1 MSIKMAPSLLSVTTS
16 LLPRRPEQPKKKMSI
31 TQTYYLAHTARSK
44 LSKEAARA
52 DHDLRL
58 LVGHANLLDSLML
71 DLANA
76 EREQEQWFNH
86 TVRNAT
92 KKAQP
97 SHIRW
102 ADTIEE
108 ESMEDYSEEEE
119 EEDSDFSDDD
129 YSDYDE
135 EEDDGKF
142 EAIVAMQTAQAV
154 AKPLRRAPS
163 PPALVSLDEVSSD
176 EEEDDEEEE
185 EEFARLTLTR
195 SPSRLASPPAQS
207 PPELLDDLSSDEED
221 SMPPSPEQPT
231 VDPFSSTS
239 TTQKHPVKRDTTTT
253 PTLLTD
259 SESQSM
265 FEEHGFLDHPQGT
278 MIPAY

>member
-1 MSIKMAPSLLSVTTS
+1 MPTKMAPSLLSATTS
-16 LLPRRPEQPKKKMSI
+16 FYPRRPDQPKKKMSI

-76 EREQEQWFNH
+76 EREQEQWFNN

-102 ADTIEE
+102 ADAIEE
-108 ESMEDYSEEEE
+108 ESMEDYSEEED
-119 EEDSDFSDDD
+119 DSDLSDDD

-135 EEDDGKF
+135 EDEEKF
-142 EAIVAMQTAQAV
+142 EDLTALYTAAAV

-163 PPALVSLDEVSSD
+163 PPALISVDELSS
-176 EEEDDEEEE
+176 DEEEE
-185 EEFARLTLTR
+185 EEEEEEEVARLTLTR
-195 SPSRLASPPAQS
+195 SPSRHNSPPAQS
-207 PPELLDDLSSDEED
+207 PPELLDDFSSDEED
-221 SMPPSPEQPT
+221 SMPPSPEALT
-231 VDPFSSTS
+231 MDAFAS
-239 TTQKHPVKRDTTTT
+239 TTAQNHPAKRDTT
-253 PTLLTD
+253 LLTD
-259 SESQSM
+259 TESQSM
-265 FEEHGFLDHPQGT
+265 FEEHDFIHHQGT

>member
-1 MSIKMAPSLLSVTTS
+1 MPNKMAPSLLSATS
-16 LLPRRPEQPKKKMSI
+16 FYPRRPDQPKKKMSI
-31 TQTYYLAHTARSK
+31 TQTYYLAHTARGK

-76 EREQEQWFNH
+76 EREQEQWFNN

-108 ESMEDYSEEEE
+108 ESMEDYSEED
-119 EEDSDFSDDD
+119 DSDLSDDD

-135 EEDDGKF
+135 EEDEEKF
-142 EAIVAMQTAQAV
+142 EDLTALYTAAAV

-163 PPALVSLDEVSSD
+163 PPALISVNELSD
-176 EEEDDEEEE
+176 EEEDEEEE
-185 EEFARLTLTR
+185 EARLTLTR
-195 SPSRLASPPAQS
+195 SPSRHSSPPAQS

-221 SMPPSPEQPT
+221 SMPPSPEQLT
-231 VDPFSSTS
+231 VDAFTSSQT
-239 TTQKHPVKRDTTTT
+239 HPVKRDN
-253 PTLLTD
+253 TLLTD
-259 SESQSM
+259 TESQSM
-265 FEEHGFLDHPQGT
+265 FEEHGFIHHQGT

>member
-1 MSIKMAPSLLSVTTS
+1 MALTFASPVSSPLS
-16 LLPRRPEQPKKKMSI
+16 KKKMSI

-76 EREQEQWFNH
+76 EKEQEQWFNN

-108 ESMEDYSEEEE
+108 ESMEDYSDD
-119 EEDSDFSDDD
+119 DSDVSDDD

-135 EEDDGKF
+135 DEEEF
-142 EAIVAMQTAQAV
+142 EDLTFQAITASPV
-154 AKPLRRAPS
+154 RRAPS
-163 PPALVSLDEVSSD
+163 PPALLSAEHDS
-176 EEEDDEEEE
+176 EEDEDEQEEEE
-185 EEFARLTLTR
+185 EEEEAARLTLTR
-195 SPSRLASPPAQS
+195 SPSRQQS
-207 PPELLDDLSSDEED
+207 PPELLEDLSSDDDED
-221 SMPPSPEQPT
+221 SMPPSPEALVMDT
-231 VDPFSSTS
+231 FTSS
-239 TTQKHPVKRDTTTT
+239 QQQQQQQQEHPAKRAD
-253 PTLLTD
+253 LLTD
-259 SESQSM
+259 SETQPM
-265 FEEHGFLDHPQGT
+265 FEEHGFIHQGT
-278 MIPAY
+278 MIPAF

>member
-1 MSIKMAPSLLSVTTS
+1 MASSLLSATTS
-16 LLPRRPEQPKKKMSI
+16 FYPRRPDQPKKKMSI

-76 EREQEQWFNH
+76 EREQEQWFNN

-108 ESMEDYSEEEE
+108 ESMEDYSEEED
-119 EEDSDFSDDD
+119 DSDLSDDD

-135 EEDDGKF
+135 EEDEEKF
-142 EAIVAMQTAQAV
+142 EDLTALYTAAAV

-163 PPALVSLDEVSSD
+163 PPALISVDELSS
-176 EEEDDEEEE
+176 DEEEE
-185 EEFARLTLTR
+185 EEEEEEVARLTLTR
-195 SPSRLASPPAQS
+195 SPSRHNSPPAQS

-221 SMPPSPEQPT
+221 SMPPSPEEPT
-231 VDPFSSTS
+231 MDAFSST
-239 TTQKHPVKRDTTTT
+239 QNHPAKRDNA
-253 PTLLTD
+253 LLTD
-259 SESQSM
+259 TESQSM
-265 FEEHGFLDHPQGT
+265 FEEHDFIHHQGT

>member
-1 MSIKMAPSLLSVTTS
+1 MAPSLLSAATS
-16 LLPRRPEQPKKKMSI
+16 FLPRRPDQPKKKMSI

-44 LSKEAARA
+44 LAKEAARA

-76 EREQEQWFNH
+76 EREQEQWFNK

-108 ESMEDYSEEEE
+108 ESMEDYSED
-119 EEDSDFSDDD
+119 DSDLSDDD

-135 EEDDGKF
+135 EEDEEKF
-142 EAIVAMQTAQAV
+142 EDLTALYTAAAV

-163 PPALVSLDEVSSD
+163 PPALISVDEVSSD
-176 EEEDDEEEE
+176 EEEEEEDEEKEA
-185 EEFARLTLTR
+185 ARLTLTR
-195 SPSRLASPPAQS
+195 SPSRHNSPPAQS

-221 SMPPSPEQPT
+221 SMPPSPEELT
-231 VDPFSSTS
+231 MDAFATS
-239 TTQKHPVKRDTTTT
+239 ASTQKHPAKPDT
-253 PTLLTD
+253 TLLTD
-259 SESQSM
+259 TPSQSM
-265 FEEHGFLDHPQGT
+265 FEEHGFMHHQGT

>member
-1 MSIKMAPSLLSVTTS
+1 MAPSLLSATS
-16 LLPRRPEQPKKKMSI
+16 FYPRRPDQPKKKMSI
-31 TQTYYLAHTARSK
+31 TQTYYLAHTARGK

-76 EREQEQWFNH
+76 EREQEQWFNN

-108 ESMEDYSEEEE
+108 ESMEDYSEED
-119 EEDSDFSDDD
+119 DSDLSDDD

-135 EEDDGKF
+135 EEDEEKF
-142 EAIVAMQTAQAV
+142 EDLTALYTAAAV

-163 PPALVSLDEVSSD
+163 PPALISVNELSD
-176 EEEDDEEEE
+176 EEEDEEEE
-185 EEFARLTLTR
+185 EARLTLT
-195 SPSRLASPPAQS
+195 
-207 PPELLDDLSSDEED
+207 
-221 SMPPSPEQPT
+221 
-231 VDPFSSTS
+231 
-239 TTQKHPVKRDTTTT
+239 
-253 PTLLTD
+253 
-259 SESQSM
+259 
-265 FEEHGFLDHPQGT
+265 
-278 MIPAY
+278 

>member
-1 MSIKMAPSLLSVTTS
+1 MPHTMALPSTTPVS
-16 LLPRRPEQPKKKMSI
+16 ASFAARRPEQKKKMSI
-31 TQTYYLAHTARSK
+31 TETYYLAHTARSK
-44 LSKEAARA
+44 LSKEAGRA

-76 EREQEQWFNH
+76 EREQEQWFNN

-108 ESMEDYSEEEE
+108 ESMEDYSDD
-119 EEDSDFSDDD
+119 DSDSDDDD

-135 EEDDGKF
+135 DEETQF
-142 EAIVAMQTAQAV
+142 EDLTIKTTA
-154 AKPLRRAPS
+154 RRAPS
-163 PPALVSLDEVSSD
+163 PPALLADYDSEDSS

-185 EEFARLTLTR
+185 EAARLTLTR
-195 SPSRLASPPAQS
+195 SSSRQQEQPQS
-207 PPELLDDLSSDEED
+207 PPELLEDLSSSDEDDD
-221 SMPPSPEQPT
+221 SMPPSPEQVAIDSFAQP
-231 VDPFSSTS
+231 P
-239 TTQKHPVKRDTTTT
+239 HPSKRAD
-253 PTLLTD
+253 LLTD
-259 SESQSM
+259 SETPSM
-265 FEEHGFLDHPQGT
+265 FEEHEFIHHQGT
-278 MIPAY
+278 MISAY

>member
-1 MSIKMAPSLLSVTTS
+1 MAPSLLSNTS
-16 LLPRRPEQPKKKMSI
+16 FLPRRPDQPKKKMSI

-44 LSKEAARA
+44 LSKEAARS

-76 EREQEQWFNH
+76 EREQEQWFNN

-108 ESMEDYSEEEE
+108 ESMEDDVSDD
-119 EEDSDFSDDD
+119 DSDMSDDD

-135 EEDDGKF
+135 EEEDDEEKF
-142 EAIVAMQTAQAV
+142 EDLTAIYTAAAV
-154 AKPLRRAPS
+154 AKPLRRAAS
-163 PPALVSLDEVSSD
+163 PPALISMNEVAS
-176 EEEDDEEEE
+176 DEEEE
-185 EEFARLTLTR
+185 EEEAARLTLTR
-195 SPSRLASPPAQS
+195 SPSRTQS
-207 PPELLDDLSSDEED
+207 PPGLTEDLSSDDEED
-221 SMPPSPEQPT
+221 SMPPSPEQLT
-231 VDPFSSTS
+231 MDAFASTS
-239 TTQKHPVKRDTTTT
+239 GKKQPATQTN
-253 PTLLTD
+253 LLSET
-259 SESQSM
+259 ESQSL
-265 FEEHGFLDHPQGT
+265 HNDSCLLILKTKVLLLYD
-278 MIPAY
+278 Y

>member
-1 MSIKMAPSLLSVTTS
+1 MPDKMAPSLLSATS
-16 LLPRRPEQPKKKMSI
+16 FYPRRPDQPKKKMSI

-76 EREQEQWFNH
+76 EREQEQWFNN

-108 ESMEDYSEEEE
+108 ESMEDFSEED
-119 EEDSDFSDDD
+119 DSDLSDDD

-135 EEDDGKF
+135 EEDEKF
-142 EAIVAMQTAQAV
+142 EDLTALYTAAAV

-163 PPALVSLDEVSSD
+163 PPALISIDELSD
-176 EEEDDEEEE
+176 EEAEDDEEEE
-185 EEFARLTLTR
+185 ARLTLTR
-195 SPSRLASPPAQS
+195 SPSRHNS

-231 VDPFSSTS
+231 MNAFTSSQT
-239 TTQKHPVKRDTTTT
+239 HPVKRDN
-253 PTLLTD
+253 TLLTD
-259 SESQSM
+259 TESQSM
-265 FEEHGFLDHPQGT
+265 FEEHGFIHQGT

>member
-1 MSIKMAPSLLSVTTS
+1 
-16 LLPRRPEQPKKKMSI
+16 MSI

-44 LSKEAARA
+44 LSKEAGRA

-76 EREQEQWFNH
+76 EREQEQWFNN

-108 ESMEDYSEEEE
+108 ESMEDYSEEED
-119 EEDSDFSDDD
+119 DSDLSDDD

-135 EEDDGKF
+135 EEDEEKF
-142 EAIVAMQTAQAV
+142 EELTAIYTAAAV

-163 PPALVSLDEVSSD
+163 PPALISMDELSSD
-176 EEEDDEEEE
+176 EEDEEEE
-185 EEFARLTLTR
+185 EEVARLTLTR
-195 SPSRLASPPAQS
+195 SPSRQHSPPAQS

-221 SMPPSPEQPT
+221 SMPPSPEQLT
-231 VDPFSSTS
+231 MDAFASTS
-239 TTQKHPVKRDTTTT
+239 TQKHPTKRDN
-253 PTLLTD
+253 TLLTD
-259 SESQSM
+259 TESQSM
-265 FEEHGFLDHPQGT
+265 FEEHGFIHHQGT